1 MTQSRPEV
9 IFVKNGKGRGK
20 RLGESAFWR
29 AQARPKNIG
38 VEQDFHFRW
47 RERRAEIIGWLLAE
61 KIWPRWCHFR
71 EG

>member
-20 RLGESAFWR
+20 RLGESALLGGAGPTQECGCR
-29 AQARPKNIG
+29 AGFSFPVAG
-38 VEQDFHFRW
+38 
-47 RERRAEIIGWLLAE
+47 AASGIIGWLLAE